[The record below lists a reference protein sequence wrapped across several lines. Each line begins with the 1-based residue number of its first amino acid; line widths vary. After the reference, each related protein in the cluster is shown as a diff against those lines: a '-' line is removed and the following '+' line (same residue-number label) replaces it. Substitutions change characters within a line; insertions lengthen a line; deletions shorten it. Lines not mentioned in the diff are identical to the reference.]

1 MSASSEQGD
10 YYRNPWE
17 RACQDQENP
26 FHFYFSD
33 EDEYLYL
40 ITHDFKH
47 YDGSGCGI
55 RMVLDL
61 HYFLRKKGGTLDWDY
76 VERELRKIKAA
87 GF

>member
-55 RMVLDL
+55 RDGAGSSL
-61 HYFLRKKGGTLDWDY
+61 FSPEKGRDSGTGIMW
-76 VERELRKIKAA
+76 REN
-87 GF
+87 